1 MYMEASSIF
10 LWEIWKSE
18 KRDIFS
24 ERVFFKLHKIKIML
38 NLSLNIK
45 LRDFFM
51 LTNLLLKLFVPG
63 ADKVLTPER
72 RVRCGIVSGIVG
84 IICNG
89 VLALL
94 KILLAIYAGS
104 IAIAADAV
112 NNLSDAGTG
121 LITAIGFRIS
131 GTPPDAEHPFGHGRT
146 EYVAGLVVAVLVMVL
161 GITFLK
167 DSIFSL
173 FQEQKM
179 KGNTV
184 TIIIFASTVLVKC
197 YLFFFY
203 RKIAKLLSS
212 DVIRG
217 AAWDSL
223 SDCIG
228 TVLVIGALIGS
239 RYTVLPLDGIAGI
252 VLALMILW
260 AGGNILKD
268 TVSKLLGD
276 LPEPELV
283 EKIKKTILSS
293 PGIDGVHDII
303 IHNYGENSYY
313 VTAHAEISCEG
324 DRFSAHDI
332 LENAEIL
339 VEKTLP
345 VHLLLHGDPYSKSD
359 PEVIYWRSRMENTV
373 AKYDPQF
380 KLYDFRVGKDEKGN
394 VCLLSYH
401 LLIPHKYSVTK
412 ELIHNDLQKKMR
424 EFKPD
429 LVLEINFLNSYI

>member
-1 MYMEASSIF
+1 
-10 LWEIWKSE
+10 
-18 KRDIFS
+18 
-24 ERVFFKLHKIKIML
+24 
-38 NLSLNIK
+38 
-45 LRDFFM
+45 M
-51 LTNLLLKLFVPG
+51 LTNLLLKIFVPG
-63 ADKVLTPER
+63 ADQILTPEK
-72 RVRCGIVSGIVG
+72 RVRCGIMSGITG
-84 IICNG
+84 IVCNA
-89 VLALL
+89 VLAAV
-94 KILLAIYAGS
+94 KICLAVYAGS

-121 LITAIGFRIS
+121 IITAIGFRIS
-131 GTPPDAEHPFGHGRT
+131 GAPPDAEHPFGHGRT

-161 GITFLK
+161 GISFLK
-167 DSIFSL
+167 DSITSL
-173 FQEQKM
+173 FQPQKI
-179 KGNTV
+179 KGGTI

-197 YLFFFY
+197 WLFFFY

-212 DVIRG
+212 DVIR
-217 AAWDSL
+217 AAAYDSL

-228 TVLVIGALIGS
+228 TLLVIAALIAS
-239 RYTVLPLDGIAGI
+239 RFTTFPLDAVAGI
-252 VLALMILW
+252 ILALMILW
-260 AGGNILKD
+260 AGGSILKD
-268 TVSKLLGD
+268 TANKLLGE

-283 EKIKKTILSS
+283 EQIKETSLAS

-303 IHNYGENSYY
+303 IHNYGENSFY

-380 KLYDFRVGKDEKGN
+380 KLYDFRVGKDEKGK
-394 VCLLSYH
+394 VCTLAYH

-412 ELIHNDLQKKMR
+412 ELIHADLQKKMQ
-424 EFKPD
+424 EYSKD
-429 LVLEINFLNSYI
+429 LSLEIHFLNSYI

>member
-1 MYMEASSIF
+1 
-10 LWEIWKSE
+10 
-18 KRDIFS
+18 
-24 ERVFFKLHKIKIML
+24 
-38 NLSLNIK
+38 
-45 LRDFFM
+45 M
-51 LTNLLLKLFVPG
+51 LTNLLLKIFVPG
-63 ADKVLTPER
+63 ADQILTPEK
-72 RVRCGIVSGIVG
+72 RVRCGIMSGITG
-84 IICNG
+84 IVCNA
-89 VLALL
+89 VLAAV
-94 KILLAIYAGS
+94 KICLAVYAGS

-121 LITAIGFRIS
+121 IITAIGFRIS
-131 GTPPDAEHPFGHGRT
+131 GAPPDAEHPFGHGRT

-161 GITFLK
+161 GISFLK
-167 DSIFSL
+167 DSITSL
-173 FQEQKM
+173 FQPQKI
-179 KGNTV
+179 KGGTI

-197 YLFFFY
+197 WLFFFY

-212 DVIRG
+212 DVIR
-217 AAWDSL
+217 AAAYDSL

-228 TVLVIGALIGS
+228 TLLVIAALIAS
-239 RYTVLPLDGIAGI
+239 RYTTFPLDAVAGI
-252 VLALMILW
+252 ILALMILW
-260 AGGNILKD
+260 AGGSILKD
-268 TVSKLLGD
+268 TVNKLLGE

-283 EKIKKTILSS
+283 EKIKETILAS

-303 IHNYGENSYY
+303 IHNYGENSFY

-373 AKYDPQF
+373 AKYDSQF
-380 KLYDFRVGKDEKGN
+380 KLYDFRVGKDEKGK
-394 VCLLSYH
+394 VCTLAYH

-412 ELIHNDLQKKMR
+412 ELIHADLQKKMQ
-424 EFKPD
+424 EYSKD
-429 LVLEINFLNSYI
+429 LSLEIHFLNSYI